1 MRPNSNHPVPTRK
14 IPRLWSQALYVEPN
28 KTRKKKKKT
37 TTGIIKVQNKGH
49 EMLQDFRA

>member
-1 MRPNSNHPVPTRK
+1 MESGSLRRAK
-14 IPRLWSQALYVEPN
+14 QD
-28 KTRKKKKKT
+28 KKKKKKT